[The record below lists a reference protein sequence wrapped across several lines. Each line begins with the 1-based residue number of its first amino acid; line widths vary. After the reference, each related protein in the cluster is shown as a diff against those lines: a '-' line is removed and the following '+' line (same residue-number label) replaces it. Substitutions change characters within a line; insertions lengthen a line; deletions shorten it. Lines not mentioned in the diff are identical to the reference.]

1 MKHRHLNHEGF
12 TTAAI
17 DDILERGR
25 MTDWVPLLRD
35 VSRDPF
41 GPVADRVMR
50 VVEHHPMY
58 GTSTVW
64 SRFVARRRAEAGKH
78 VGGVRHRLEGDRSR

>member
-1 MKHRHLNHEGF
+1 MKHRHLDAAGF

-25 MTDWVPLLRD
+25 LTDWVPLLRELC
-35 VSRDPF
+35 RDPF
-41 GPVADRVMR
+41 GPAAERVMR
-50 VVEHHPMY
+50 VVEHHPMF

-64 SRFVARRRAEAGKH
+64 RRFVARRRAEVPARG
-78 VGGVRHRLEGDRSR
+78 RPLQ